1 MRREELGDLTA
12 FLAVAEAR
20 SFTRAAAK
28 LGTSQSALS
37 HTVSRLEARL
47 GLRLLTRTTRSVAP
61 TEAGERLIETLRPA
75 LDDIDAKLL
84 ALSELR
90 DKPAGTLRL
99 TTSKHA
105 AEAILWPVLEPLLKA
120 YPDVNVELSIDQ
132 SLTNIVAERY
142 DAGVRLGEQVEKDMI
157 AVRIGPDTSMAV
169 VGSPAY
175 FATHPAPKT
184 PHDLT
189 GHNCINLRLPTAGGL
204 YAWEFEKYGRALNVR
219 VEGQLVLNYI
229 PLVLDAATAG
239 LGLACVLDDQVQAQL
254 ADGRLVRVLEDW
266 CPPFAGYHLYYPSR
280 RQPAPAFTLLVEALR
295 YRAPP
300 GSFVPHGGSP
310 PTPR

>member
-1 MRREELGDLTA
+1 MMRREELGDLTA

-47 GLRLLTRTTRSVAP
+47 GIRLLTRTTRSVAP

-75 LDDIDAKLL
+75 LDDIDARLQ
-84 ALSELR
+84 ALTELR

-105 AEAILWPVLEPLLKA
+105 AEAILWPVLELLLKA

-157 AVRIGPDTSMAV
+157 AVRIGPDISMAV

-175 FATHPAPKT
+175 FATHPIPKT

-189 GHNCINLRLPTAGGL
+189 QHTCINLRLPTAGSL
-204 YAWEFEKYGRALNVR
+204 YAWEFEKDGRALNVR

-229 PLVLDAATAG
+229 PLVLEASAAG
-239 LGLACVLDDQVQAQL
+239 LGLACVLDDQVQAHL

-266 CPPFAGYHLYYPSR
+266 CPPFSGYHLYYPSR
-280 RQPAPAFTLLVEALR
+280 RQPSAAFALMVDALR
-295 YRAPP
+295 HRP
-300 GSFVPHGGSP
+300 
-310 PTPR
+310 